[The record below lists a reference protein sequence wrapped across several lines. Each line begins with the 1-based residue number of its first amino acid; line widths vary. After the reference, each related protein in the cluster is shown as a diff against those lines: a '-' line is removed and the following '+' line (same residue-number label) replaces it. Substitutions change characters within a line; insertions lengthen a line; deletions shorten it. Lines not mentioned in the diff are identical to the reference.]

1 MTFDENTL
9 RSVIEEVLKE
19 MGEVSGTA
27 APAAA
32 PVTMAAGKLT
42 ITENGEARKGTATDE
57 VVIGLAP
64 AFGTKQVKT
73 IIDLPHDKVLRE
85 IIAGI
90 EEEGLKWRIIKVY
103 HTSDVSFIAHVAAE
117 YSGSG
122 IGIGIQSKGTTVIHQ
137 KDLPNLSNLELFSQ
151 APLIDLDT
159 YRKIGKNAAK
169 YAKGESPTPVPT
181 RNDQMARPTYQAL
194 SACSTSRRRAG
205 GQQQEAAGRY
215 GLVPVKE
222 AARFMD
228 QELLMKQIVEQVM
241 AAMKNSTPAYAPAA
255 ASSCGSKVTAAN
267 YPLSESMADQI
278 KTPTGKDFTSLSY
291 EKVINGELSADDM
304 RIAPET
310 LEMQAQ
316 VAESVHREAFAGN
329 LRRAAELIAVPD
341 DRLLEIYNALRP
353 YRSTKQELLDIA
365 GELDGKY
372 GAKTA
377 ASLVREAAEVYEK
390 RGRLKKF

>member
-1 MTFDENTL
+1 
-9 RSVIEEVLKE
+9 
-19 MGEVSGTA
+19 
-27 APAAA
+27 
-32 PVTMAAGKLT
+32 
-42 ITENGEARKGTATDE
+42 
-57 VVIGLAP
+57 
-64 AFGTKQVKT
+64 
-73 IIDLPHDKVLRE
+73 
-85 IIAGI
+85 
-90 EEEGLKWRIIKVY
+90 
-103 HTSDVSFIAHVAAE
+103 
-117 YSGSG
+117 
-122 IGIGIQSKGTTVIHQ
+122 
-137 KDLPNLSNLELFSQ
+137 
-151 APLIDLDT
+151 
-159 YRKIGKNAAK
+159 
-169 YAKGESPTPVPT
+169 
-181 RNDQMARPTYQAL
+181 
-194 SACSTSRRRAG
+194 
-205 GQQQEAAGRY
+205 
-215 GLVPVKE
+215 
-222 AARFMD
+222 
-228 QELLMKQIVEQVM
+228 MKQIVEQVM
-241 AAMKNSTPAYAPAA
+241 AAMKNGTPASAPAA

-267 YPLSESMADQI
+267 YPLAESMADQI

-310 LEMQAQ
+310 Q